1 MSRPLPE
8 KRPPFPPTIYRRKRK
23 SLYIKCFLSFIVGG
37 KVGGMVGGNAGEIPL
52 RPLPWRFCGEKAFIP
67 RPQFGAFRVGAS
79 APCSLR
85 FGPRVGTLGIEPPPE
100 LLRHPRGQ
108 KSSRRPL
115 GRWRLPRAHFKN
127 HFENRP
133 SPSPAHKRPS
143 TPGGPISTNA
153 RGEPHPSGAP
163 YKKPNPNSR
172 FFGVAQRPDTPLR
185 FRFHALQESPAVKRP
200 RPVSFDWPF
209 HFSIFPPKIGTFFTP
224 PLFQAPN
231 PSRYVR

>member
-1 MSRPLPE
+1 MFSLFYSGWKGGWDGGWKGGWKCRGDTPAALTLALLRGKSIHPAALAWRPACWRRTRRGLSSAPFAWGRLLPALFASA
-8 KRPPFPPTIYRRKRK
+8 RAWVHWA
-23 SLYIKCFLSFIVGG
+23 L
-37 KVGGMVGGNAGEIPL
+37 N
-52 RPLPWRFCGEKAFIP
+52 
-67 RPQFGAFRVGAS
+67 RPQN
-79 APCSLR
+79 CS
-85 FGPRVGTLGIEPPPE
+85 G
-100 LLRHPRGQ
+100 
-108 KSSRRPL
+108 
-115 GRWRLPRAHFKN
+115 
-127 HFENRP
+127 
-133 SPSPAHKRPS
+133 

>member
-1 MSRPLPE
+1 MFSLFYSGWKGGWDGGWKGGWKCRGDTPAALTLALLRGKSIHPAALAWRPACWRRTRRGLSSAPFAWGRLLPALFASARAWVHWALN
-8 KRPPFPPTIYRRKRK
+8 RPQNCSGTP
-23 SLYIKCFLSFIVGG
+23 GG
-37 KVGGMVGGNAGEIPL
+37 KNQA
-52 RPLPWRFCGEKAFIP
+52 A
-67 RPQFGAFRVGAS
+67 A
-79 APCSLR
+79 
-85 FGPRVGTLGIEPPPE
+85 
-100 LLRHPRGQ
+100 
-108 KSSRRPL
+108 PL